1 MSIFN
6 GVIYFLILGF
16 GEIFIYPGY
25 KSFITHMVY
34 KYFLK
39 DLDFFSSHKIL
50 YWSVMLIGPS
60 EQEIATTLYLLVDSC
75 ILIDEK

>member
-1 MSIFN
+1 
-6 GVIYFLILGF
+6 
-16 GEIFIYPGY
+16 
-25 KSFITHMVY
+25 MVY